1 MQDLNIIQL
10 TARQRLKEWRN
21 LGMSNQSITNLI
33 NGLMLNK
40 INDNNMLF
48 CLEIKNLLNN
58 NKTK

>member
-40 INDNNMLF
+40 INNNNMLF
-48 CLEIKNLLNN
+48 CLEVKNLLNN
-58 NKTK
+58 NKKK